1 MWELPI
7 VVLYSLSGFPLFIL
21 LRARLCTA
29 LFEWGAC
36 LLDGMDHA
44 VVFSTLSGDL
54 VEKIRGPKSRSH
66 ALGIMYFGVCIRK
79 CCQTVRS
86 FQHDN

>member
-36 LLDGMDHA
+36 LLDGSDYA
-44 VVFSTLSGDL
+44 VVFSTFSADL
-54 VEKIRGPKSRSH
+54 VEKSVVTKSRSH
-66 ALGIMYFGVCIRK
+66 ALGIMYFGVCII
-79 CCQTVRS
+79 VFS
-86 FQHDN
+86 LPS

>member
-7 VVLYSLSGFPLFIL
+7 VVLYSLSSFPLFIL
-21 LRARLCTA
+21 LRARLYTS
-29 LFEWGAC
+29 LFGRGAC
-36 LLDGMDHA
+36 LLDGLDHA

-66 ALGIMYFGVCIRK
+66 ALGICTSG
-79 CCQTVRS
+79 S
-86 FQHDN
+86 A